1 MPNEYSITI
10 HNYLSEE
17 IAAQQQILELAQSH
31 PQTREYARGKLNEL
45 QWIRTYLAEHTDLKD
60 FPYY

>member
-17 IAAQQQILELAQSH
+17 IAAQQQILEHTQRH
-31 PQTREYARGKLNEL
+31 PQKSEYARGRLYEL
-45 QWIRTYLAEHTDLKD
+45 QWIRTYLAENIDLKD

>member
-10 HNYLSEE
+10 HKYLSEE
-17 IAAQQQILELAQSH
+17 IAAQQRVLEHTQSD
-31 PQTREYARGKLNEL
+31 PQMRDYARGKLNEL
-45 QWIRTYLAEHTDLKD
+45 QWIRHYLAENVDLKD